1 MLKYIL
7 ITIVATTAILSSQSN
22 YKISGSI
29 IDTESLPQIGA
40 SVALHSRS
48 DSSIVTGAV
57 TKVGGKFSMSANQG
71 EYYIRVTSVGMDTIG
86 GT

>member
-40 SVALHSRS
+40 SVAGYTKLSRWGHS
-48 DSSIVTGAV
+48 TW
-57 TKVGGKFSMSANQG
+57 
-71 EYYIRVTSVGMDTIG
+71 
-86 GT
+86 